1 MWNETYEQWLK
12 LTEGDEALHGE
23 LTAIRGNEKE
33 IVERFYRELEF
44 GTAGLRGIL
53 GAGTNRMNFFTV
65 GRAAS
70 GVAEYLNTH
79 FEKPA
84 VAIGFDSR
92 HMSEAFARRSAE
104 IYAANGIKVYLFD
117 SLKPTPMVSYAVR
130 TLGCQGGV
138 MVTASHNPKQYNGY
152 KVYGPDG
159 CQIGQEVAEEVER
172 FIRSTPYEHIR
183 RADFD
188 AAVQD
193 GRIVW
198 MPPEIEEGFLREVQ
212 KYSLSDGSID
222 LKIVYTPLNGTGNR
236 PVREI
241 LRRIGA
247 KNVFVVPEQE
257 NPDPD
262 FTTCPY
268 PNPEIRQALECAIR
282 MADEVKADLMLA
294 TDPDAD
300 RVGVAVR
307 HRGEIVLLTGNETGI
322 LLTNYLLER
331 RRKEGTLPKRPFLI
345 KTIVTTNMPDAIMKD
360 YGGEVYDTYTGFK
373 YIGDLYERLRKEGR
387 EGDYLLGFEESY
399 GYMPG
404 GYVRDKDAVG
414 ASMLIAEMADYY
426 DREKKDLVDVLEALY
441 AKYGCYQSKTVSF
454 EFKGKEGADKMAE
467 ILGRLRARPPKELA
481 GDAVLEVRDYL
492 KGVPGYEPAN
502 VISYECASLRA
513 IVRPSG
519 TEPKIKVYVHTK
531 GADQAA
537 CRAVID
543 RALEYFGKAF
553 E

>member
-1 MWNETYEQWLK
+1 MNQTYEQWLK
-12 LTEGDEALHGE
+12 LTECDEALHAE
-23 LTAIRGNEKE
+23 LAGISGDEKE
-33 IVERFYRELEF
+33 IEERFYRELEF

-53 GAGTNRMNFFTV
+53 GAGTNRMNFLTV

-70 GVAEYLNTH
+70 GVAQYLNAH
-79 FEKPA
+79 FEHPSL
-84 VAIGFDSR
+84 AIGFDSR

-104 IYAANGIKVYLFD
+104 IYAANGIKVYLFN

-130 TLGCQGGV
+130 ALGCQGGV

-300 RVGVAVR
+300 RVGIAVR

-331 RRKEGTLPKRPFLI
+331 RKKEGTLPKRPFLI
-345 KTIVTTNMPDAIMKD
+345 KTIVTTTMPDVIMKD
-360 YGGEVYDTYTGFK
+360 YGGDVYDTYTGFK
-373 YIGDLYERLRKEGR
+373 YIGDLYERLKLEGR

-426 DREKKDLVDVLEALY
+426 DREKKDLVDVLEELY
-441 AKYGCYQSKTVSF
+441 AKYGCYRSRTVSF
-454 EFKGKEGADKMAE
+454 EFKGKEGADKMEE
-467 ILGRLRARPPKELA
+467 ILNRLRTEPPAELA
-481 GDAVLEVRDYL
+481 GEPVNRVCDYL
-492 KGVPGYEPAN
+492 KGVEGYEPAN
-502 VISYECASLRA
+502 VISYECASLKA

-519 TEPKIKVYVHTK
+519 TEPKIKVYVHTR

-537 CRAVID
+537 CEQVIE
-543 RALEYFGKAF
+543 RALDCFKKVF

>member
-1 MWNETYEQWLK
+1 MNQAYEQWLK
-12 LTEGDEALHGE
+12 LTEGDEALHAE
-23 LTAIRGNEKE
+23 LTAISDNEKE
-33 IVERFYRELEF
+33 IEERFYRELEF

-53 GAGTNRMNFFTV
+53 GAGTNRMNFLTV
-65 GRAAS
+65 GRAAA
-70 GVAEYLNTH
+70 GVAQYLNSH
-79 FEKPA
+79 FDNPSL
-84 VAIGFDSR
+84 AIGYDSR
-92 HMSEAFARRSAE
+92 HMSEEFARRSSE

-117 SLKPTPMVSYAVR
+117 TLKPTPMVSYAVR
-130 TLGCQGGV
+130 ALGCQGGV

-152 KVYGPDG
+152 KVYGSDG

-188 AAVQD
+188 TAVRD
-193 GRIVW
+193 GRIVM
-198 MPPEIEEGFLREVQ
+198 MPPEVEEGFLREVQ
-212 KYSLSDGSID
+212 KYSLSDGNID

-268 PNPEIRQALECAIR
+268 PNPEIRQALECAIQ
-282 MADEVKADLMLA
+282 MANEVKADLMLA

-300 RVGVAVR
+300 RVGIAVR
-307 HRGEIVLLTGNETGI
+307 HGGEIVLLTGNETGI

-331 RRKEGTLPKRPFLI
+331 RRKNGTLPKSPFLI
-345 KTIVTTNMPDAIMKD
+345 KTIVTTTMPDAIMKD

-373 YIGDLYERLRKEGR
+373 YIGDLYERLKMDGR
-387 EGDYLLGFEESY
+387 EDDYLLGFEESY

-426 DREKKDLVDVLEALY
+426 DREKKDLVDVLEELY
-441 AKYGCYQSKTVSF
+441 AKYGCYRSRTVSF
-454 EFKGKEGADKMAE
+454 EFKGKEGADKME
-467 ILGRLRARPPKELA
+467 RILGSLRVEPFQELA
-481 GDAVLEVRDYL
+481 GEPVNRVCDYL
-492 KGVPGYEPAN
+492 KGVEGYEPAN
-502 VISYECASLRA
+502 VIAYECASLKA

-531 GADQAA
+531 GADRSA
-537 CRAVID
+537 CEQKIECT
-543 RALEYFGKAF
+543 LEAFKRAF

>member
-1 MWNETYEQWLK
+1 MNQTYEQWLK
-12 LTEGDEALHGE
+12 LTECDEALHAE
-23 LTAIRGNEKE
+23 LAGISGDEKE
-33 IVERFYRELEF
+33 IEERFYRELEF

-53 GAGTNRMNFFTV
+53 GAGTNRMNFLTV

-70 GVAEYLNTH
+70 GVAQYLNAH
-79 FEKPA
+79 FEHPSL
-84 VAIGFDSR
+84 AIGFDSR

-130 TLGCQGGV
+130 ALGCQGGV

-300 RVGVAVR
+300 RVGIAVR
-307 HRGEIVLLTGNETGI
+307 HGGEIVLLTGNETGI

-331 RRKEGTLPKRPFLI
+331 RKKEGALPKRPFLI
-345 KTIVTTNMPDAIMKD
+345 KTIVTTTMPDAIMKD
-360 YGGEVYDTYTGFK
+360 YGGDVYDTYTGFK
-373 YIGDLYERLRKEGR
+373 YIGDLYERLKLEGR

-426 DREKKDLVDVLEALY
+426 DREKKDLVDVLEELY
-441 AKYGCYQSKTVSF
+441 AKYGCYRSRTVSF
-454 EFKGKEGADKMAE
+454 EFKGKEGADKMEE
-467 ILGRLRARPPKELA
+467 ILNRLRTEPPAMLA
-481 GDAVLEVRDYL
+481 GEPVNRVCDYL
-492 KGVPGYEPAN
+492 KGVEGYEPAN
-502 VISYECASLRA
+502 VISYECASLKA

-519 TEPKIKVYVHTK
+519 TEPKIKVYVHTR
-531 GADQAA
+531 GVDQAA
-537 CRAVID
+537 CEQVIERTLD
-543 RALEYFGKAF
+543 CFKKVF

>member
-1 MWNETYEQWLK
+1 MNQTYEQWLT
-12 LTEGDEALHGE
+12 LTECDEALHVERAG
-23 LTAIRGNEKE
+23 ISGDEKE
-33 IVERFYRELEF
+33 IEERFYRELEF

-53 GAGTNRMNFFTV
+53 GAGTNRMNFLTV

-70 GVAEYLNTH
+70 GVAQYLNAH
-79 FEKPA
+79 FAHPSL
-84 VAIGFDSR
+84 AIGFDSR

-130 TLGCQGGV
+130 ALGCQGGV

-198 MPPEIEEGFLREVQ
+198 MSPEIEEGFLREVQ

-300 RVGVAVR
+300 RVGIAVR
-307 HRGEIVLLTGNETGI
+307 HGGEIVLLTGNETGI

-331 RRKEGTLPKRPFLI
+331 RKKEGTLPKRPILI
-345 KTIVTTNMPDAIMKD
+345 KTIVTTTMPDVIMKD
-360 YGGEVYDTYTGFK
+360 YGGDVYDTYTGFK
-373 YIGDLYERLRKEGR
+373 YIGDLYERLKLEGR
-387 EGDYLLGFEESY
+387 EGDYLVGFEESY

-404 GYVRDKDAVG
+404 G
-414 ASMLIAEMADYY
+414 
-426 DREKKDLVDVLEALY
+426 
-441 AKYGCYQSKTVSF
+441 
-454 EFKGKEGADKMAE
+454 
-467 ILGRLRARPPKELA
+467 
-481 GDAVLEVRDYL
+481 
-492 KGVPGYEPAN
+492 
-502 VISYECASLRA
+502 
-513 IVRPSG
+513 
-519 TEPKIKVYVHTK
+519 
-531 GADQAA
+531 
-537 CRAVID
+537 
-543 RALEYFGKAF
+543 
-553 E
+553 

>member
-1 MWNETYEQWLK
+1 MNRTYEQWLK
-12 LTEGDEALHGE
+12 LTEGDEALHAE
-23 LTAIRGNEKE
+23 LTEISDNEKE
-33 IVERFYRELEF
+33 IEERFYRELEF

-53 GAGTNRMNFFTV
+53 GAGTNRMNYLTV
-65 GRAAS
+65 GRAAG
-70 GVAEYLNTH
+70 GVAQYLNAH
-79 FEKPA
+79 FDHPSL
-84 VAIGFDSR
+84 AIGYDSR
-92 HMSEAFARRSAE
+92 HMSEEFARRSAE

-130 TLGCQGGV
+130 ALGCQGGV

-193 GRIVW
+193 GRIVR

-268 PNPEIRQALECAIR
+268 PNPEIRQALDCAVK

-300 RVGVAVR
+300 RVGIAVR

-331 RRKEGTLPKRPFLI
+331 KKKEGTLPDRPFLI
-345 KTIVTTNMPDAIMKD
+345 KTIVTTTMPDAIVKD
-360 YGGEVYDTYTGFK
+360 YGGDVYDTYTGFK
-373 YIGDLYERLRKEGR
+373 YIGDLYERLKLEGR

-399 GYMPG
+399 GYMAG

-426 DREKKDLVDVLEALY
+426 DREKKDLVDVLEELY
-441 AKYGCYQSKTVSF
+441 AKYGCYRSRTVSF

-467 ILGRLRARPPKELA
+467 ILGRLRTEPPAELA
-481 GDAVLEVRDYL
+481 GESVIRVCDYL
-492 KGVPGYEPAN
+492 EGVEGYEPAN
-502 VISYECASLRA
+502 VLSYECPSLKA

-519 TEPKIKVYVHTK
+519 TEPKIKVYVHTR
-531 GADQAA
+531 GAD
-537 CRAVID
+537 RAVCEQVIE
-543 RALEYFGKAF
+543 RALEYFKKAF
-553 E
+553 A